1 MPNRGNRRLL
11 ACREAPDCLA
21 GLCSFVVGNCDG
33 DLLHELM
40 LRAAPR
46 PRKPPASSPSFLAA
60 KLLVAAGRE
69 PAPRGKREP
78 RRPPDQLRLPAWNDL
93 DSPGAHLRRSWLV
106 AKPATPSRLLLYVCA
121 VGALRFRRWCSG
133 LLKSTTEPSR
143 KLSVC
148 GPGRS
153 QPPEGACAP
162 GSAWMAPV
170 PEPTGCETIRPR
182 SASAQK
188 QNRPPYV
195 PLPRQSIASV

>member
-133 LLKSTTEPSR
+133 LLKST
-143 KLSVC
+143 
-148 GPGRS
+148 
-153 QPPEGACAP
+153 PEGAAD
-162 GSAWMAPV
+162 GSPASTGWSRLETEGLRDPV
-170 PEPTGCETIRPR
+170 KPAALAKEGRR
-182 SASAQK
+182 G
-188 QNRPPYV
+188 Y
-195 PLPRQSIASV
+195 